1 MLGNLYWPLLILVVG
16 GCVGSF
22 LNVVI
27 FRWPRGLS
35 TRHPRRSFCPSCE
48 SAIAWY
54 DNVPVLSFLL
64 LRGRCRHCR
73 LVIPLQYPL
82 VELATAA
89 VFLMTY
95 DALFVA
101 GWRDG
106 VTGLTTD
113 WPLLLGHCVLFGSLI
128 ALSVMDLEAYMVD
141 IRLTWLAAAAGV
153 LMHTVWTPA
162 GSWAPIGATWLAG
175 EAEGVG
181 GWLRPGVVQ
190 AGLAFAA
197 TLGLGLGALLTYRTL
212 FADGGEFEYEEGGPT
227 GEAGDVLPDGAV
239 NGGSASS
246 VGGRGWWLA
255 LPLVVLLGWYVAA
268 VVRACG
274 GDAWAL
280 GQAGSPGVWP
290 GGGPGAIRLG
300 LGAVGIF
307 VALAVAGSHPRPEA
321 DSEIAEAIDVE
332 SVDARRLA
340 LGELKLLA
348 PAVVLGAGV
357 LYGLLRLED
366 GEWRRSLSEILYWQ
380 PVGSWRPV
388 WGLATGL
395 TGWVLGGAIG
405 WLARIL
411 FTLVLGK
418 EALGMGDVHILAAA
432 GAVAGWPVA
441 WLGFFLAAPLALGA
455 VGVIALRRQSRT
467 LPYGPWLALAFFLAS
482 LFQDTILR
490 YLRVR
495 WLFE

>member
-1 MLGNLYWPLLILVVG
+1 
-16 GCVGSF
+16 
-22 LNVVI
+22 
-27 FRWPRGLS
+27 
-35 TRHPRRSFCPSCE
+35 
-48 SAIAWY
+48 
-54 DNVPVLSFLL
+54 
-64 LRGRCRHCR
+64 
-73 LVIPLQYPL
+73 
-82 VELATAA
+82 
-89 VFLMTY
+89 
-95 DALFVA
+95 
-101 GWRDG
+101 
-106 VTGLTTD
+106 
-113 WPLLLGHCVLFGSLI
+113 
-128 ALSVMDLEAYMVD
+128 
-141 IRLTWLAAAAGV
+141 
-153 LMHTVWTPA
+153 
-162 GSWAPIGATWLAG
+162 
-175 EAEGVG
+175 
-181 GWLRPGVVQ
+181 
-190 AGLAFAA
+190 
-197 TLGLGLGALLTYRTL
+197 
-212 FADGGEFEYEEGGPT
+212 
-227 GEAGDVLPDGAV
+227 
-239 NGGSASS
+239 
-246 VGGRGWWLA
+246 
-255 LPLVVLLGWYVAA
+255 
-268 VVRACG
+268 
-274 GDAWAL
+274 
-280 GQAGSPGVWP
+280 
-290 GGGPGAIRLG
+290 

-418 EALGMGDVHILAAA
+418 EALGMGDMHILAAA

>member
-27 FRWPRGLS
+27 YRWPRGLS
-35 TRHPRRSFCPSCE
+35 TRHPRRSFCPACE

-54 DNVPVLSFLL
+54 DNVPVLSYLA

-101 GWRDG
+101 GLREG
-106 VTGLTTD
+106 VTGLATD

-153 LMHTVWTPA
+153 VMHAVWTPA
-162 GSWAPIGATWLAG
+162 GSWTPSGGAWLGA
-175 EAEGVG
+175 EADGAG
-181 GWLRPGVVQ
+181 GWLRPGVTQ
-190 AGLAFAA
+190 AGLAMAA
-197 TLGLGLGALLTYRTL
+197 TLGLGLGALLTWRSTEAAGEL
-212 FADGGEFEYEEGGPT
+212 EPGGDDSSLPVSGVVEEEVGAEGSGPQ
-227 GEAGDVLPDGAV
+227 ASGA
-239 NGGSASS
+239 
-246 VGGRGWWLA
+246 RWLLA
-255 LPLVVLLGWYVAA
+255 LPLVVLVGLYVVFVVQAGEGGARSGGWP
-268 VVRACG
+268 G
-274 GDAWAL
+274 GQDLWS
-280 GQAGSPGVWP
+280 AGSPG
-290 GGGPGAIRLG
+290 AARLG
-300 LGAVGIF
+300 LGGLAVF
-307 VALAVAGSHPRPEA
+307 VALALAASHPRPEA
-321 DSEIAEAIDVE
+321 DCEIAEAIE
-332 SVDARRLA
+332 AEAVDARRLA

-348 PAVVLGAGV
+348 PAVVLGVVAV
-357 LYGLLRLED
+357 YGLVWVEDPGWQEGGNRL
-366 GEWRRSLSEILYWQ
+366 LHWQ
-380 PVGSWRPV
+380 PVGEWRPL

-405 WLARIL
+405 WLARII
-411 FTLVLGK
+411 FTLALGK

-441 WLGFFLAAPLALGA
+441 WLGFFLAAPLALVA

-482 LFQDTILR
+482 LFQDSILA
-490 YLRVR
+490 YLRIR
-495 WLFE
+495 WMFE